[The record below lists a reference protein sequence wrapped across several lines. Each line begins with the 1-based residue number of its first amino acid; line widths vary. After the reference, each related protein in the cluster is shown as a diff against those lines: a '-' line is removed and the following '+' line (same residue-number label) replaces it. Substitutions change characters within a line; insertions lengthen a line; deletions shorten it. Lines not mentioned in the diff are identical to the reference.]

1 MSLQRR
7 SDIIISAGTRNE
19 RDFFAN
25 WLWALPVL
33 LIVAAL
39 SLHQI
44 DLYPPTSDEFYSMY
58 NAGWLVNGPYS
69 PVEVIRS
76 LQTYSSNHTPGY
88 FLLLS
93 VWGSLTTTD
102 VAIGRVL
109 AIFCALL
116 SFAMAYRL
124 ARDFVAP
131 AAGFFMI
138 VILASNAFYAFYIPH
153 VKMYPMLLLAAGASL
168 WMYLRLTY
176 QLRATR
182 RTDFLALLAAV
193 YLMLNV
199 HVFSVTF
206 LVMLGIHHLLVVP
219 KNRRWW
225 EVSAVIAAAV
235 LLFSPYLTVL
245 LTSGLEL
252 TRSHWGEEGVDAWQ
266 AIVTWLTVLTNGFPL
281 LLLLISLICLLVGI
295 ARKSLVFKPY
305 FLLVL
310 PFIAGLGLAAELT
323 ELVTASGMRHQL
335 TGWYVLAIFVVAG
348 LYAAY
353 AIHKWSA
360 LLLLLWVA
368 SGIGFQQTANWRDFI
383 AGRASHFTV
392 PPWQLISRLALRSDN
407 PPLIAVY
414 STPYHHLGPRQ
425 SVNYSPKEHYFDN
438 RGINLE
444 IVGDQDALDKLSHS
458 QSIVRPEI
466 WLVYVE
472 WADQRGFAAEIEENA
487 GRYDYQICES
497 NLVGVDTVIIRTMW
511 RILECE
517 EPDTLVDLQERA
529 DRLWFLQSDT

>member
-1 MSLQRR
+1 
-7 SDIIISAGTRNE
+7 
-19 RDFFAN
+19 
-25 WLWALPVL
+25 
-33 LIVAAL
+33 
-39 SLHQI
+39 
-44 DLYPPTSDEFYSMY
+44 
-58 NAGWLVNGPYS
+58 
-69 PVEVIRS
+69 
-76 LQTYSSNHTPGY
+76 
-88 FLLLS
+88 
-93 VWGSLTTTD
+93 
-102 VAIGRVL
+102 
-109 AIFCALL
+109 
-116 SFAMAYRL
+116 
-124 ARDFVAP
+124 
-131 AAGFFMI
+131 
-138 VILASNAFYAFYIPH
+138 
-153 VKMYPMLLLAAGASL
+153 MYPMLLLAAGASL

-414 STPYHHLGPRQ
+414 STPYHHLGPKQ

-438 RGINLE
+438 RGIDLE
-444 IVGDQDALDKLSHS
+444 IVGDQEALDKLSHF

-472 WADQRGFAAEIEENA
+472 WIDQRGFAAEIEEIA
-487 GRYDYQICES
+487 RRYDYQICES

-517 EPDTLVDLQERA
+517 EPDTWSTYKNELIDYGFYKAKLDSEESKIVFVDEWKARDDALLEDYQMSYQLISPDWRNVAQLDLPLVHNDTPRRFSIDVSHVSTGSYRLMAVLYNTETGERVNWKNYSS
-529 DRLWFLQSDT
+529 DQPDMLFLTDIELP